1 MLKID
6 TTDVTRVVLGTVPSK
21 AKLRQIARQLAD
33 AARGEWMRL
42 AQEEMR
48 STSADYIDGL
58 SDPKPLKGGLAY
70 DIKLEGA
77 LPNMLEKGWPG
88 GDLRET
94 LAHSGAPRAKLSN
107 EGFWYNTI
115 PFRHGTPGTGGRN
128 VGKPMSKKVYSV
140 ASQLK
145 PRERLDHRKVAD
157 PAVAKII
164 RRKMAKH
171 HAVGR
176 YQGMQ
181 RTGGGYFTFRTI
193 SEKVPRGWIHPG
205 IRARRLAGKVQKFT
219 GELAK
224 HLIDEAIR

>member
-6 TTDVTRVVLGTVPSK
+6 TSDVTRVILGRVPTK
-21 AKLRQIARQLAD
+21 TQLRSIAGHLAD
-33 AARGEWMRL
+33 AARGEWIRL
-42 AQEEMR
+42 AQQELR
-48 STSADYIDGL
+48 STSRDYIAAIGEPE
-58 SDPKPLKGGLAY
+58 PKKGGLSF

-94 LAHSGAPRAKLSN
+94 IAHSGAPRAKLSK
-107 EGFWYNTI
+107 EGFWYSHI
-115 PFRHGTPGTGGRN
+115 PFRHGTPGTRGRN
-128 VGKPMSKKVYSV
+128 VGKPMNKKVYSV
-140 ASQLK
+140 AQQLG
-145 PRERLDHRKVAD
+145 PRERLDHRKVVD
-157 PAVAKII
+157 PSVAKII

-181 RTGGGYFTFRTI
+181 KTGGGYFTFRTI

-224 HLIDEAIR
+224 HLIEDAIK